1 MGRERLS
8 WRQVEPKEIPMNVE
22 RNKEYGIA
30 LLRVSLGIM
39 FIAHSVVLKHFTFT
53 LPGTAGYFES
63 IGLPGF
69 LAYAVFGMEA
79 IGGILLMLGVRTR
92 EVAAALMPILVGAL
106 WVHSGNGWVFSN
118 AGGGWEY
125 PLYLIVLSGAQVLMG
140 EGAFALSPPSVRSD
154 QTIRRRTII
163 TT

>member
-1 MGRERLS
+1 
-8 WRQVEPKEIPMNVE
+8 MNAE

-30 LLRVSLGIM
+30 LLRISLGVM
-39 FIAHSVVLKHFTFT
+39 FIAHSVVLKYFAFT

-69 LAYAVFGMEA
+69 LAYVVFGMEA
-79 IGGILLMLGVRTR
+79 VGGVLLVLGVRTR
-92 EVAAALMPILVGAL
+92 EVAAALIPILIGAF

-125 PLYLIVLSGAQVLMG
+125 PLYLIVLSGAQVLLG
-140 EGAFALSPPSVRSD
+140 EGAFALSRTPAPSQHSAASF
-154 QTIRRRTII
+154 TA
-163 TT
+163 